1 MVQHFRK
8 ITSGAE
14 LGAKIFLA
22 KVEHMF
28 YTAISMRIA
37 CVYIPHFHVQVER
50 LRTPRLK
57 KRPVIIGGLP
67 DEKASVI
74 DCSDEAEV
82 RGVRPG
88 MELREAHHLC
98 PKATF
103 LTFDRELAE
112 EVWEEVLYTLGA
124 FSLRMEPKEQGLVYL
139 DITKALKLYAS
150 EEYLASTIVE
160 VLLRSFQLTVL
171 AGVGNSRF
179 IAEQAALCAP
189 RSVLVVR
196 AGTEKEFVAS
206 LHVDRLP
213 VDEEVK
219 ERLRLLGLSRLEKVA
234 RLSRQAIISQFGSAG
249 ACISDIVQ
257 GVEDKRQIFKRYG
270 AVSVEKEIVGDA
282 PFETME
288 QFAAALDSALNE
300 VSAGLKK
307 MGRVCRKVKLT
318 LAFRGKKQDRE
329 NVERTFVLKKPTAE
343 ADKML
348 ARIVNGLNG
357 LEGMTIGNPITGFII
372 SASDLGPGENMQ
384 ELLFRKRK
392 ALREELKGV
401 KGYLEAMYGHTP
413 LFMVRE
419 GEGNSLLPE
428 RRFVFSKI

>member
-1 MVQHFRK
+1 
-8 ITSGAE
+8 
-14 LGAKIFLA
+14 
-22 KVEHMF
+22 
-28 YTAISMRIA
+28 MRIA
-37 CVYIPHFHVQVER
+37 CVHIPHFHVQIER
-50 LRTPRLK
+50 LKAPALK

-74 DCSDEAEV
+74 DCSDEAAAQ
-82 RGVRPG
+82 GVRPG

-98 PKATF
+98 PKAAF
-103 LTFDRELAE
+103 LTFDRELTE
-112 EVWEEVLYTLGA
+112 EVWEEALYTLGA
-124 FSLRMEPKEQGLVYL
+124 FSIRMEPKEQGLVYL

-160 VLLRSFQLTVL
+160 VFLRGFQLTVL

-179 IAEQAALCAP
+179 IAEQAVLCAP
-189 RSVLVVR
+189 QSVLVVR

-206 LHVDRLP
+206 LHVDGLP

-257 GVEDKRQIFKRYG
+257 GVEDKRQIFKRYQ
-270 AVSVEKEIVGDA
+270 ALVLEKEFVSDA
-282 PFETME
+282 PFEAIE
-288 QFAAALDSALNE
+288 QLAAALGSTLAE
-300 VSAGLKK
+300 ISSELKRVGK
-307 MGRVCRKVKLT
+307 VCRKLKFT
-318 LAFRGKKQDRE
+318 LNLQGRKSI
-329 NVERTFVLKKPTAE
+329 ERAFVLKNPTAE
-343 ADKML
+343 ANKML

-357 LEGMTIGNPITGFII
+357 LEGMTIESPIKGFVL
-372 SASDLGPGENMQ
+372 SASDLSTDAGMQ
-384 ELLFRKRK
+384 EYLFRKRAVLSEK
-392 ALREELKGV
+392 LKGV

-428 RRFVFSKI
+428 RRFVFSEI

>member
-1 MVQHFRK
+1 
-8 ITSGAE
+8 
-14 LGAKIFLA
+14 
-22 KVEHMF
+22 
-28 YTAISMRIA
+28 MRIA
-37 CVYIPHFHVQVER
+37 CLHIPHFHVQIER
-50 LRTPRLK
+50 LRAPALT

-67 DEKASVI
+67 DERASVI
-74 DCSDEAEV
+74 DCSDEAATQ
-82 RGVRPG
+82 GVRPG

-98 PKATF
+98 PKAAF

-112 EVWEEVLYTLGA
+112 EVWEEVLYALGA
-124 FSLRMEPKEQGLVYL
+124 FSLRMEAKEQGLVYL

-150 EEYLASTIVE
+150 DEYLASTVVE
-160 VLLRSFQLTVL
+160 VLLRGFQLTVL

-179 IAEQAALCAP
+179 IAEQAASCAP

-196 AGTEKEFVAS
+196 QGTEKEFVAS

-213 VDEEVK
+213 VDEGIK

-234 RLSRQAIISQFGSAG
+234 RLSRQALISQFGSTG

-270 AVSVEKEIVGDA
+270 TASVEKEMVGDA
-282 PFETME
+282 PFETIGQCE
-288 QFAAALDSALNE
+288 AALDSALAE

-318 LAFRGKKQDRE
+318 LAFRGKKGI
-329 NVERTFVLKKPTAE
+329 ERTFVLKEPTAE
-343 ADKML
+343 ANKMF
-348 ARIVNGLNG
+348 ARVVSG
-357 LEGMTIGNPITGFII
+357 LEGMTIGDPITGFII
-372 SASDLGPGENMQ
+372 SASDLGIGENMQ
-384 ELLFRKRK
+384 EQLFRQRQ
-392 ALREELKGV
+392 ALCEKLKGV

-419 GEGNSLLPE
+419 GEGSSLLPE
-428 RRFVFSKI
+428 RRFVFSEI

>member
-1 MVQHFRK
+1 
-8 ITSGAE
+8 
-14 LGAKIFLA
+14 
-22 KVEHMF
+22 
-28 YTAISMRIA
+28 MRIA
-37 CVYIPHFHVQVER
+37 CVYIPHFHVQIER
-50 LRTPRLK
+50 LRAPALK
-57 KRPVIIGGLP
+57 GRPVIIGGLP

-74 DCSDEAEV
+74 DCSDEAEA

-112 EVWEEVLYTLGA
+112 EVWEEVLYTLGV

-139 DITKALKLYAS
+139 DITKALRLYAS

-160 VLLRSFQLTVL
+160 VLLQGFQLKVR

-179 IAEQAALCAP
+179 IAEQAASCAP
-189 RSVLVVR
+189 QSVLVVR
-196 AGTEKEFVAS
+196 FGTEKEFVAS

-219 ERLRLLGLSRLEKVA
+219 ERLRLLGLSRLGKVA
-234 RLSRQAIISQFGSAG
+234 RLSRQAIISQFGNAG

-257 GVEDKRQIFKRYG
+257 GVEEKRQIFKRYG
-270 AVSVEKEIVGDA
+270 AASVEKEMVGDA
-282 PFETME
+282 PFETIG
-288 QFAAALDSALNE
+288 QFEAALDSALAE

-307 MGRVCRKVKLT
+307 TGRVCRKVKLT
-318 LAFRGKKQDRE
+318 LAFRGKKGI
-329 NVERTFVLKKPTAE
+329 ERTFVLKKPTAE
-343 ADKML
+343 ANKIL
-348 ARIVNGLNG
+348 ARVANG
-357 LEGMTIGNPITGFII
+357 LEGMTIRDPITGFII
-372 SASDLGPGENMQ
+372 SASDLGVGENEQ
-384 ELLFRKRK
+384 EQLFRKRQ
-392 ALREELKGV
+392 ALREKLKGV

-428 RRFVFSKI
+428 RRFVFSEI